1 MYSAVEVT
9 FWKTLQGRGR
19 YFRKIVGKLFHITHK
34 FVVPGSEFKNSNEAA
49 HKRSLG
55 AYKL

>member
-1 MYSAVEVT
+1 MYSAAEVT

-34 FVVPGSEFKNSNEAA
+34 FEFVVPGSELKNSNEAA

-55 AYKL
+55 A

>member
-1 MYSAVEVT
+1 MYSAAEVT

-34 FVVPGSEFKNSNEAA
+34 FVVPGSELKNSNEAA

-55 AYKL
+55 A